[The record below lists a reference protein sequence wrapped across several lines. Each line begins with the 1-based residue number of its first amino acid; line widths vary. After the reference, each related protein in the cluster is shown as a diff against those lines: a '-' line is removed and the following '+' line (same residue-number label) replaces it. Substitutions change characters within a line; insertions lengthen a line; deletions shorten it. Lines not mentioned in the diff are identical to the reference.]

1 MLKKDMQK
9 EISLYS
15 ETLPLGIRA
24 TSHKRYLIVCLA
36 EWRSNVRLRM
46 GTGAFS
52 RGVPARFRSSGA
64 APYAPEFSLE
74 SDFSDLVL
82 SNEYL
87 SCFEVIDVC
96 EVCCD

>member
-24 TSHKRYLIVCLA
+24 TSHKRYLIVCSA
-36 EWRSNVRLRM
+36 EWRPRPAMRGAGVRLRM

-74 SDFSDLVL
+74 SGFSDFVLALVI
-82 SNEYL
+82 SKG
-87 SCFEVIDVC
+87 CTDA
-96 EVCCD
+96 